1 MKNIKDK
8 IEQTFEKILWQS
20 KIMVILAV
28 ISAMF
33 GALVLIIMG
42 TYDIYLVI
50 SEIFGVFTKEIPYEK
65 FNKEAIIYIVSAID
79 TFLIATVLMI
89 FGIGLYEIFIS
100 KIEYAE
106 RNIDSKAST
115 VLVIHSLDEL
125 KNKLIKVIIIV
136 LIVTYFK
143 YAISIKYT
151 EISQLLY
158 LSVGIALIAVAVFLL
173 NKDKHD

>member
-20 KIMVILAV
+20 KIIIILAV

-33 GALVLIIMG
+33 GALVLVIIG
-42 TYDIYLVI
+42 TYEIYLVI

-65 FNKEAIIYIVSAID
+65 INEEVIIHIVSAID

-100 KIEYAE
+100 KIGYAE
-106 RNIDSKAST
+106 RDTDSKAST

-158 LSVGIALIAVAVFLL
+158 LSVGIALIAVAIFLL

>member
-20 KIMVILAV
+20 KIIVILAV

-42 TYDIYLVI
+42 TYNIYSVI
-50 SEIFGVFTKEIPYEK
+50 SEIFGVFTKEIPYEN
-65 FNKEAIIYIVSAID
+65 FNEEAIIYIVSAID
-79 TFLIATVLMI
+79 TFLIATVLII

-106 RNIDSKAST
+106 RDIDSKAST
-115 VLVIHSLDEL
+115 VLIIHSLDEL

-158 LSVGIALIAVAVFLL
+158 LSVGIALIAVAIFLL